1 MATEPTDDH
10 AAADYSADAA
20 AEQAEE
26 LAPEELPLD
35 EVSAVSMEM
44 VDEVDSYEAPE
55 IVEVAD
61 EGHAPPSIQRRTQL
75 PSIDEITEE
84 DRVFIH
90 RVFNQVK
97 DVDFRSAPPPPPRK
111 NLAGLDKKMQF
122 LRDRV
127 RELERDL
134 ARVGWIW
141 SIKQRQV
148 DAVDQLLDAKE
159 QERASATERYATVR
173 DQATRS
179 AQAFRAEE
187 ARLNAVI
194 NEGVAANSQLQ
205 GELAGLRIEM
215 DQNTESWSMK
225 LEQERDEK
233 NALMADFR
241 GKIEHAQGVFNELRE
256 TSARTIADGEAR
268 VAGLTSEL
276 TSAQEDLTSARQRID
291 ELSASLTTAEAQ
303 GVELTDELGI
313 ATRDLESTRA
323 ALAERETQLTN
334 ANDELARVRNE
345 LEAELA
351 RVKSELESAV
361 STLESQLADANRGIE
376 ELRATVSER
385 DKRLQELGDEA
396 ATARSER
403 ETRDAELQGTI
414 RERELAVEDANRAQE
429 GLKLEIADRQKSIDD
444 QKREIEG
451 LKTDVAT
458 LQRQLDASEAE
469 LRLAREGN
477 SSAETKAS
485 DLESQLMA
493 LREEQRFLRV
503 DNDRMSRRLADL
515 DRNGVQ
521 AEPVDSRSES
531 GSSEVK

>member
-10 AAADYSADAA
+10 ASADYSAEAA

-35 EVSAVSMEM
+35 EVSAVSM
-44 VDEVDSYEAPE
+44 VDEVDSYETQE
-55 IVEVAD
+55 FEEVSAV
-61 EGHAPPSIQRRTQL
+61 HAPPTIQRRTQL
-75 PSIDEITEE
+75 PNIDEITEE

-148 DAVDQLLDAKE
+148 DAVDQLIDAKE

-187 ARLNAVI
+187 ARLNNVI

-205 GELAGLRIEM
+205 GELANLRIEM
-215 DQNTESWSMK
+215 DAAIEQLNIK

-233 NALMADFR
+233 NQLMADFR

-256 TSARTIADGEAR
+256 TSTRNIADAEAR
-268 VAGLTSEL
+268 VAGLTNEL
-276 TSAQEDLTSARQRID
+276 TSTQNDLTSARQRID
-291 ELSASLTTAEAQ
+291 ELSAGLTTAEAQ
-303 GVELTDELGI
+303 GVELTDQLGI
-313 ATRDLESTRA
+313 ANRDLESTRA
-323 ALAERETQLTN
+323 ALAERDTQLGST
-334 ANDELARVRNE
+334 NDELSRVRSE
-345 LEAELA
+345 LESELA
-351 RVKSELESAV
+351 RTKSELEAKV
-361 STLESQLADANRGIE
+361 GTLESQLADANRGIE

-385 DKRLQELGDEA
+385 DKRLQEAGDAEA
-396 ATARSER
+396 AARSER
-403 ETRDAELQGTI
+403 ETREAELQGTV
-414 RERELAVEDANRAQE
+414 RERELAVEDATRTQD
-429 GLKLEIADRQKSIDD
+429 GLKLEIADRQKAIDD
-444 QKREIEG
+444 QNREIEG

-503 DNDRMSRRLADL
+503 DNDRMGRRLAEI

-521 AEPVDSRSES
+521 AEPVETRSES
-531 GSSEVK
+531 GSSEIK

>member
-1 MATEPTDDH
+1 MATEPTDD
-10 AAADYSADAA
+10 AASGKYSADAA
-20 AEQAEE
+20 AEPTEE

-35 EVSAVSMEM
+35 EVSAVEA
-44 VDEVDSYEAPE
+44 VDEVESYDTQE
-55 IVEVAD
+55 IVPIENLN
-61 EGHAPPSIQRRTQL
+61 APPAMRARANL
-75 PSIDEITEE
+75 PDIGEITEE
-84 DRVFIH
+84 DRAFIH

-134 ARVGWIW
+134 ARVGWVW

-159 QERASATERYATVR
+159 SERAAAVERYATVR

-205 GELAGLRIEM
+205 GELAALRQEM
-215 DQNTESWSMK
+215 DAANEAWNMR

-233 NALMADFR
+233 NALLADFR
-241 GKIEHAQGVFNELRE
+241 SKIETAQQVFNELRE
-256 TSARTIADGEAR
+256 TSTRTIAESEAR
-268 VAGLTSEL
+268 IAALTSEL
-276 TSAQEDLTSARQRID
+276 QTTQNDLTSARQQID
-291 ELSASLTTAEAQ
+291 ELNAGLAAADAKQ
-303 GVELTDELGI
+303 VELIDQLAIT
-313 ATRDLESTRA
+313 TRDLESTRQ
-323 ALAERETQLTN
+323 ALSERETQLAS
-334 ANDELARVRNE
+334 ANDTSARVRGE
-345 LEAELA
+345 FEAELA
-351 RVKSELESAV
+351 RVKSELESQT
-361 STLESQLADANRGIE
+361 STMQAQLTDANRGIE
-376 ELRATVSER
+376 ELRATVSQR

-396 ATARSER
+396 AQARNER
-403 ETRDAELQGTI
+403 ESRAAELQGTI
-414 RERELAVEDANRAQE
+414 RERELAIEDAGRAQE
-429 GLKLEIADRQKSIDD
+429 ALKLEIADRQKSLDD
-444 QKREIEG
+444 QRREIEG

-458 LQRQLDASEAE
+458 LQRQLDASESE
-469 LRLAREGN
+469 LRLVREG
-477 SSAETKAS
+477 SSTAETKAA
-485 DLESQLMA
+485 DLASELMA

-503 DNDRMSRRLADL
+503 DNDRMSRRLAEI

-521 AEPVDSRSES
+521 AQPVENRSES
-531 GSSEVK
+531 GSSEIK